1 MGRSN
6 IITTRS
12 GKRVRN
18 PIPGPSLVEPSR
30 NHKASTVKKP
40 APAALKKKPV
50 ISSVGKLKPALKKPS
65 ESAITGD
72 VSLILSSA
80 QVLES
85 LRKNGT
91 LTLQVK
97 FTDKDFKPCTTLTAH
112 ALRTHE
118 KTLAPAIKFLDFSD
132 SGSTT
137 LKSDEGSCPESNNK
151 RRDPV
156 LAEKD
161 ALPLGY
167 SYLRHTRS
175 LDRKLRRRS

>member
-1 MGRSN
+1 M
-6 IITTRS
+6 I
-12 GKRVRN
+12 
-18 PIPGPSLVEPSR
+18 
-30 NHKASTVKKP
+30 A
-40 APAALKKKPV
+40 
-50 ISSVGKLKPALKKPS
+50 SVGKLKPALKKPI

-97 FTDKDFKPCTTLTAH
+97 FTDKDFKPSTTLTAH
-112 ALRTHE
+112 ALRKHE

-137 LKSDEGSCPESNNK
+137 LKSDEGSNTDNK

-167 SYLRHTRS
+167 SNLRHTRS
-175 LDRKLRRRS
+175 QDRKLRRRF